1 MVATARNAH
10 SKPLNPDLPRLPGY
24 PAGVPRSLEYP
35 NIPAWGLLE
44 RAARDFPERIA
55 CHACDRSLSYSEIW
69 QDAQKIAAILQADG
83 INPGDRVGLLLPNM
97 PEYLAALNGIWLT
110 GGVAVAISP
119 LLVEEEVEKLLGAT
133 QCKLVISLDLL
144 APALLGNN
152 FDPHKTLLV
161 TLRDQLP
168 VWQRWGYSLTG
179 IRRTGR
185 WWLTP
190 NSGLRWLHT
199 ELEQLEQQDGEFK
212 PAEIESVEKPAYILP
227 TGGTTGHPK
236 AVTLSHRNLV
246 ANAWQQFHW
255 TTRPRGED
263 TFMAVLPFFHSY
275 GLSATLMT
283 GVTLAAT
290 LVMHHRFH
298 LRTVLRL
305 MEKHHPT
312 VFHAVPAM
320 LSAMNDRLKTKP
332 ADLESIRWVISGG
345 APLPPD
351 VATEFAEH
359 CGGAVVVEGY
369 GLSEASPVTHVGPLD
384 GSNKLGT
391 IGLPLPDTE
400 AKIMAIETGGREMP
414 VGEVGELWVR
424 GPQVM
429 LGYWEDEEETKKV
442 LDENG
447 WLKTGDLATRDEA
460 GFYKI
465 VDRKKDLIITSG
477 FNVYPGEVEEVLKQ
491 HPDVADAAIVG
502 RPDPKKGEIVTA
514 LVVMNKN
521 VKFNA
526 SNLEH
531 YCKEH
536 LAAHK
541 RPKVFEEVEGGLPRN
556 FLGKVLRRHLRESP
570 GEPVQI
576 NKANVD
582 DELIDPPIVG
592 GLLPELPP
600 DPGGER

>member
-1 MVATARNAH
+1 MVATAHGPHPA
-10 SKPLNPDLPRLPGY
+10 PLNPGLERSPGY
-24 PAGVPRSLEYP
+24 PSGVPRSLAYP
-35 NIPAWGLLE
+35 NFAAWGLLE
-44 RAARDFPERIA
+44 RAAEDFPERIA
-55 CHACDRSLSYSEIW
+55 CHACDRALTYSDVW
-69 QDAQKIAAILQADG
+69 QDALRIAGILQDDG
-83 INPGDRVGLLLPNM
+83 IQPGDRVGILLPNM
-97 PEYLAALNGIWLT
+97 PEYLTALNGIWLA

-119 LLVEEEVEKLLGAT
+119 LLVEEEVSKLLEAT
-133 QCKLVISLDLL
+133 DCKTVISLDLL
-144 APALLGNN
+144 APPLLGYD
-152 FDPHKTLLV
+152 FDPNRTLLV

-190 NSGLRWLHT
+190 QSGLRWLH
-199 ELEQLEQQDGEFK
+199 
-212 PAEIESVEKPAYILP
+212 AEMEDRAPDFIPVESPSLDSPAYILP
-227 TGGTTGHPK
+227 TGGTTGQPK

-246 ANAWQQFHW
+246 SNAWQQWHW
-255 TTRPRGED
+255 TTLPRGED

-283 GVTLAAT
+283 GVTMAAT
-290 LVMHHRFH
+290 LIMHHRFH

-305 MEKHHPT
+305 IEKYRPT

-320 LSAMNDRLKTKP
+320 LAAMNERLKSKP
-332 ADLESIRWVISGG
+332 AELESIRWVISGG

-351 VATEFAEH
+351 VATQFAEH

-384 GSNKLGT
+384 GTNKLGT

-400 AKIMAIETGGREMP
+400 SRIMDIETGNKVLP
-414 VGEVGELWVR
+414 AGEVGELWIK

-429 LGYWEDEEETKKV
+429 LGYWNAEEETKKI
-442 LDENG
+442 LSDG
-447 WLKTGDLATRDEA
+447 WLRTGDLAVCDEA

-465 VDRKKDLIITSG
+465 VDRMKDLIITSG
-477 FNVYPGEVEEVLKQ
+477 FNVYPGEVEEVLKK

-502 RPDPKKGEIVTA
+502 RPDPKRGEVVAA
-514 LVVMNKN
+514 LVVMEKN
-521 VKFNA
+521 AKFNV

-531 YCKEH
+531 YCREH

-541 RPKVFEEVEGGLPRN
+541 RPKIFEEVEGALPRN
-556 FLGKVLRRHLRESP
+556 FLGKVLRRHLRDVPEGTSTASQVKKL
-570 GEPVQI
+570 EEEL
-576 NKANVD
+576 VD
-582 DELIDPPIVG
+582 KDILDP
-592 GLLPELPP
+592 LPP
-600 DPGGER
+600 ECETDSAGER